1 MFYFLIIKIS
11 YLLKDAD
18 EITDG
23 LVSANLL
30 AENIKILSDV
40 EISESM
46 CCRIA
51 SWLNVFLTMMGLLA

>member
-1 MFYFLIIKIS
+1 MFYFLIIKRS

-30 AENIKILSDV
+30 AENIKILFDV

-46 CCRIA
+46 VAKFRRQ
-51 SWLNVFLTMMGLLA
+51 NGFLKKDFFKIK